1 MIVIM
6 KLIILMMSIRL
17 LYNELNGS
25 GDNYDGV
32 TNERNENGD
41 NNIPFITSIME
52 KKKEKCWCVAMKV
65 MIKM

>member
-1 MIVIM
+1 M
-6 KLIILMMSIRL
+6 
-17 LYNELNGS
+17 NNGN

-52 KKKEKCWCVAMKV
+52 KRGKNRCVAMKM